1 MVQKSLFPQ
10 FQEDI
15 NTSFS
20 VEEVAESIN
29 VSTASVRNW
38 IKTGYLELTVKNRI
52 SQSSVNA
59 FRNKIAGNQKLTTR
73 ANKSLKDSHDHQ
85 QLTNQFQQ
93 LLNDDL
99 VNGTSL
105 ARIYEESLSDA
116 YKNKE
121 GIYYTPDEIVRR
133 FFDFLP
139 DDCSELTFCDPCCGT
154 GNFLIAALKHGFKQE
169 NIIGFDVDA
178 MAVKIARK
186 RMLEHSGIEINTI
199 FCTNFLELQNHSSLP
214 VDVIFTNPPWGK
226 KLHKNR
232 KEQLSTTFQTGKA
245 KDTSA
250 IFFFAC
256 LHNLNNNGYLG
267 LLLQDAFFNVASFED
282 ARQVALSLDV
292 KGLIDFK
299 KPFKGLVTKAKG
311 IVLRNREARNDG
323 LVSCDTGIEQH
334 LRLQKSFMNNPKLI
348 LNFSCSADEVAV
360 IEHLMGLEHITLS
373 GQARF
378 GLGIVTGNNKKFAIS
393 HPQEG
398 YIPVFRGADIQK
410 DGLRNPSIFI
420 PDDLSLYQQV
430 ASIDLYQA
438 EEKLIYKFISSDLMF
453 FLDTEQR
460 FLLNSANMLIMNKDF
475 PISTEQLRD
484 ILNSRLINWFFTA
497 VFDTHK
503 VLRSDIESLPI
514 HSNYFKVYEQFSE
527 SSFLEFL
534 GIEEVANGT
543 FRLKKQ
549 DL

>member
-1 MVQKSLFPQ
+1 MIQTSLFPQ
-10 FQEDI
+10 FQEDT

-20 VEEVAESIN
+20 VEEVAESMN

-38 IKTGYLELTVKNRI
+38 IKTGYLELARKNRI

-59 FRNKIAGNQKLTTR
+59 FRSNVAGNEKLTGR
-73 ANKSLKDSHDHQ
+73 ANKSLKDSHDHD
-85 QLTNQFQQ
+85 QLTSQFQK
-93 LLNDDL
+93 LLNDDS
-99 VNGTSL
+99 VNGISL
-105 ARIYEESLSDA
+105 AKTYEESLSDS

-121 GIYYTPDEIVRR
+121 GIYYTPDEIVQR

-178 MAVKIARK
+178 TAVKIAKK
-186 RMLEHSGIEINTI
+186 RIFEYSGIETNTI
-199 FCTNFLELQNHSSLP
+199 LCTNFLELQNHQALP

-226 KLHKNR
+226 KINKAR
-232 KEQLSTTFQTGKA
+232 KEQLSITFQTGKS

-256 LHNLNNNGYLG
+256 LHNLNSDGYLG
-267 LLLQDAFFNVASFED
+267 LLLQDAFFNVASYEH
-282 ARQVALSLDV
+282 ARQAALSLEI

-299 KPFKGLVTKAKG
+299 KPFKGLLTKAKG
-311 IVLRNREARNDG
+311 IILRNREAHHDD
-323 LVSCDTGIEQH
+323 LVCCDTGINQH
-334 LRLQKSFMNNPKLI
+334 SRLQHSFTSNPKSI
-348 LNFSCSADEVAV
+348 LNFSCTTDEAAV
-360 IEHLMGLEHITLS
+360 IEHLAGLEHITLS

-393 HPQEG
+393 HPQKG
-398 YIPVFRGADIQK
+398 YMPVFRGADIQK
-410 DGLRNPSIFI
+410 DGLRNPSVFI

-430 ASIDLYQA
+430 APVDLYQA
-438 EEKLIYKFISSDLMF
+438 EEKLIYKFISSNLMF

-460 FLLNSANMLIMNKDF
+460 FLLNSANMLILNKHF
-475 PISTEQLRD
+475 PISTVQLRD
-484 ILNSRLINWFFTA
+484 VLNSRLINWFFTS

-527 SSFLEFL
+527 SSFLDFL
-534 GIEEVANGT
+534 GIEEATNGT
-543 FRLKKQ
+543 FRVKK
-549 DL
+549 